1 MKSNL
6 STWRATTILL
16 TLLAMPVAAQENSQ
30 SPRYKVVDL
39 GTLSGGTFSQPIT
52 INASGVIAGSSTL
65 PNNDQHAVLWSSKGQ
80 INDLGTLGGSNS
92 LANGLNNA
100 GLAVGQAE
108 TSASDPNGE
117 DFCGFG
123 SHLTCQPFLWENNVL
138 NPLATLGGNNGV
150 ANRINRWGTAVGYAE
165 NTIPDSNCPAP
176 QKFQFLPVAWKDR
189 RPIPL
194 RIPKGDTEGVA
205 FTINNSGQIVGTSG
219 TCTTLNPIWL
229 FYLLPAH
236 ALLWDNGKMVDL
248 GSLGGS
254 YGNMAIF
261 INNGG
266 QVVGLSDL
274 SGDTTSHGFLWTR
287 ATGMQDLGTYPGDI
301 GSAAISINDQ
311 GVIAGVSVIDTKGD
325 SRAVVWN
332 DNVVTDLNTLVQANP
347 PLYLITACSINDRGE
362 ITGLGVTS
370 TGEIHTYRAIPVEKS
385 AGQYRGYLAIPVAG
399 ANFRR

>member
-1 MKSNL
+1 MKSQSLL
-6 STWRATTILL
+6 SLSAWFLAA
-16 TLLAMPVAAQENSQ
+16 LAMPLTAVAQDTSSRQ
-30 SPRYKVVDL
+30 PTLPTKYTVVDL

-52 INASGVIAGSSTL
+52 INASGVIAGSSTIS
-65 PNNDQHAVLWSSKGQ
+65 NNDQHAVLWSKGQ

-92 LANGLNNA
+92 VANGLNNA

-123 SHLTCQPFLWENNVL
+123 SHLICQPFLWQNNVL

-165 NTIPDSNCPAP
+165 NTIADSNCPAP
-176 QKFQFLPVAWKDR
+176 QKFQFLPVAWKDG

-194 RIPKGDTEGVA
+194 HIPKGDTEGVA
-205 FTINNSGQIVGTSG
+205 FTINNSGQVVGTSG

-248 GSLGGS
+248 GSLGGA

-266 QVVGLSDL
+266 HVVGLSDL
-274 SGDTTSHGFLWTR
+274 TGDATSHGFLWTK

-301 GSAAISINDQ
+301 GSAAISINDL
-311 GVIAGVSVIDTKGD
+311 GVIAGVSVMDTKGD

-332 DNVVTDLNTLVQANP
+332 NGVLTDLNTLVQANP
-347 PLYLITACSINDRGE
+347 PLYLITACAINNNGE
-362 ITGLGVTS
+362 ISGLGVTS
-370 TGEIHTYRAIPVEKS
+370 SGEIHTYRAAPIQNGSSVER
-385 AGQYRGYLAIPVAG
+385 QQ
-399 ANFRR
+399 

>member
-1 MKSNL
+1 MKSQSLL
-6 STWRATTILL
+6 SLSAW
-16 TLLAMPVAAQENSQ
+16 LLAALAMTLTAVAQDTSSRQ
-30 SPRYKVVDL
+30 PTLPTKYTVTDL
-39 GTLSGGTFSQPIT
+39 GTLSGGNFSQPIT

-65 PNNDQHAVLWSSKGQ
+65 SSNDQHAVLWSSKGQ

-123 SHLTCQPFLWENNVL
+123 SHLTCQPFLWQNNVL

-150 ANRINRWGTAVGYAE
+150 ANRINRWGTTVGYAE
-165 NTIPDSNCPAP
+165 NTIVDSTCPAP
-176 QKFQFLPVAWKDR
+176 QKFQFLPVAWKDG

-194 RIPKGDTEGVA
+194 HIPKGDTEGVA

-229 FYLLPAH
+229 FYLLPTH
-236 ALLWDNGKMVDL
+236 ALLWDSGKMVDL

-254 YGNMAIF
+254 YGNMAVF

-274 SGDTTSHGFLWTR
+274 AGDTTSHGFLWTK

-311 GVIAGVSVIDTKGD
+311 GVIAGLSVIDTNGD

-332 DNVVTDLNTLVQANP
+332 NGVLTDLNTLVQANP
-347 PLYLITACSINDRGE
+347 PLYLITACAINNHGE
-362 ITGLGVTS
+362 ISGLGITGS
-370 TGEIHTYRAIPVEKS
+370 GEIHTYRAAPIQHGSSVER
-385 AGQYRGYLAIPVAG
+385 QQ
-399 ANFRR
+399 

>member
-1 MKSNL
+1 MKSQSML
-6 STWRATTILL
+6 SLSAW
-16 TLLAMPVAAQENSQ
+16 LLAVLVVPLTAAAQDTEQ
-30 SPRYKVVDL
+30 HTAPPVTRYYLTDL

-65 PNNDQHAVLWSSKGQ
+65 SNNDQHAVLWSSKGQ
-80 INDLGTLGGSNS
+80 IHDLGTLGGSNS
-92 LANGLNNA
+92 VANGLNNA
-100 GLAVGQAE
+100 GIAVGQAE
-108 TSASDPNGE
+108 TSASDPNRE

-123 SHLTCQPFLWENNVL
+123 SHLTCQPFLWQNDVL

-150 ANRINRWGTAVGYAE
+150 ANRINRWGTVVGYAE
-165 NTIPDSNCPAP
+165 NTIVDSHCPAP
-176 QKFQFLPVAWKDR
+176 QKFQYLPVAWKDG

-236 ALLWDNGKMVDL
+236 ALLWDNGRMVDL

-254 YGNMAIF
+254 YGNMAVF

-274 SGDTTSHGFLWTR
+274 AGDTTSHGFLWTR
-287 ATGMQDLGTYPGDI
+287 ATGMKDLGTYPGDI
-301 GSAAISINDQ
+301 GSAAISINDL
-311 GVIAGVSVIDTKGD
+311 GVIVGLSVVDANGD

-332 DNVVTDLNTLVQANP
+332 NGVLTDLNTLVQANP
-347 PLYLITACSINDRGE
+347 PLYLITACAINNNGE
-362 ITGLGVTS
+362 ISGLGVTS
-370 TGEIHTYRAIPVEKS
+370 SGEIHTYRAAPIQNGSSLER
-385 AGQYRGYLAIPVAG
+385 QQ
-399 ANFRR
+399 

>member
-1 MKSNL
+1 MKSQSLL
-6 STWRATTILL
+6 SLSAWFLAA
-16 TLLAMPVAAQENSQ
+16 LAMPLTAVAQDTSSRQ
-30 SPRYKVVDL
+30 PTLPTRYTVVDL
-39 GTLSGGTFSQPIT
+39 GTLSGGNFSQPIT

-65 PNNDQHAVLWSSKGQ
+65 SNNDQHAVLWSSRGHIK
-80 INDLGTLGGSNS
+80 DLGTLGGSNS

-123 SHLTCQPFLWENNVL
+123 SHLICQPFLWQNNVL

-165 NTIPDSNCPAP
+165 NTIVDSNCPAP
-176 QKFQFLPVAWKDR
+176 QKFQFLPVEWKEG
-189 RPIPL
+189 RPTRL

-229 FYLLPAH
+229 FYLQPAH
-236 ALLWDNGKMVDL
+236 ALLWDHGKKVDL

-254 YGNMAIF
+254 YGNMAVF

-274 SGDTTSHGFLWTR
+274 AGDTTSHGFLWTK
-287 ATGMQDLGTYPGDI
+287 ATGMKDLGTYPGDI
-301 GSAAISINDQ
+301 GSAAISINDL
-311 GVIAGVSVIDTKGD
+311 GVIVGLSIIDTKGD

-332 DNVVTDLNTLVQANP
+332 NGVLTDLNTLVQANP
-347 PLYLITACSINDRGE
+347 PLYLITACAINNAGE
-362 ITGLGVTS
+362 ISGLGFTS
-370 TGEIHTYRAIPVEKS
+370 SGEIHTYRAVPIQNGSSVER
-385 AGQYRGYLAIPVAG
+385 QP
-399 ANFRR
+399 